1 MKTVLI
7 SLILAKI
14 RSQKGIVLE
23 LASSGIADMLLEGGR
38 TAHSAFKLP
47 LNMLRN
53 ETPTCNLSRNS
64 AMAKM
69 LQESKFIVWD
79 ECTKAHTK
87 IFGSVRP
94 HVARFAKEQKPVW
107 WCNDFIGR

>member
-1 MKTVLI
+1 MKVVNEGTGRFFFLDAPGGTGKTFLK
-7 SLILAKI
+7 SLILAMI
-14 RSQKGIVLE
+14 RSQKGIALA

-64 AMAKM
+64 AMAKV
-69 LQESKFIVWD
+69 LQQSKFIVWD
-79 ECTKAHTK
+79 E
-87 IFGSVRP
+87 
-94 HVARFAKEQKPVW
+94 
-107 WCNDFIGR
+107 